1 MELYRSWNPS
11 MTESSAKGQPL
22 GLLKLKSAGC
32 RRTAD
37 ALLGPI
43 RAGAAELG
51 CDSTNQAAQTRPSSP
66 PD

>member
-32 RRTAD
+32 RRSEQGAVAEVLD
-37 ALLGPI
+37 AIEGLRVTGESRIEGGMLM
-43 RAGAAELG
+43 
-51 CDSTNQAAQTRPSSP
+51 
-66 PD
+66 

>member
-22 GLLKLKSAGC
+22 GLLKHKSAGC
-32 RRTAD
+32 NRTAD

-43 RAGAAELG
+43 RAGTAELG
-51 CDSTNQAAQTRPSSP
+51 CNSTNQAAQTRPSSP